1 MTIKNPFTSRLL
13 AAETSREGDRATTLE
28 LFFDLIYV
36 FAFTQVS
43 ALMSAGHDGIAVLE
57 GLVVLALIWWSW
69 TSYTWLANQAHADR
83 EVVRIAIVLAIAL
96 VFLVSLVIPEAY
108 ADLRGGLF
116 APMVFVICLVA
127 VRVVHAVTYVVA
139 AGSDAGLRRQVI
151 VSMSAAL
158 VPASALL
165 VIGALVGA
173 PYQVWIWLVAIVL
186 DLAVVYLTSRGGNWR
201 LNSIAHFSER
211 HSLVVILALGESVVA
226 IGIGV
231 GHEPV
236 STAIIVGSVLAVGL
250 AVGMWWVYFHHFAPK
265 TEHLI
270 GQRSGVERAGV
281 ATDVYTY
288 LHLSL
293 VAGVV
298 VAALGVEQAMAQRR
312 GNALARTVR
321 GVRAGRRS
329 RHVHRRDGIHLA
341 ARGRGVGA
349 DPIRRSDPVR
359 AADPGARAA
368 SRDRVARRGRHRR
381 RGDRRRRAVLRCAR
395 QDPDAGRDAGPLADR
410 VRCGGFSRPGRL
422 RSAAPCCRDRGTGR
436 RSRHRER

>member
-13 AAETSREGDRATTLE
+13 TAETTREGDRATTLE

-43 ALMSAGHDGIAVLE
+43 ALMSAGHDGIAVLQ

-83 EVVRIAIVLAIAL
+83 GVVRLGIVLAIAL
-96 VFLVSLVIPEAY
+96 MFIVSLAIPEAY
-108 ADLRGGLF
+108 HDLPGGLF
-116 APMVFVICLVA
+116 APVVFVVGYVA
-127 VRVVHAVTYVVA
+127 VRVVHAVVYVIA

-158 VPASALL
+158 IPASALL

-186 DLAVVYLTSRGGNWR
+186 DLVVVYLTSRGGNWR
-201 LNSIAHFSER
+201 LNSAAHFAER

-231 GHEPV
+231 GKEPV
-236 STAIIVGSVLAVGL
+236 STAIIVGSVLAVALAIGL
-250 AVGMWWVYFHHFAPK
+250 WWLYFDHFAPK
-265 TEHLI
+265 TEHLVS
-270 GQRSGVERAGV
+270 QQVGVARAGL
-281 ATDVYTY
+281 ATDAYTY

-298 VAALGVEQAMAQRR
+298 ITALGVEQAMHSIEGLHALELFGAFALGGGVAMYLAGTGFIWRRVAGEWSLIRFGGATLSVLLIPVLAIIPAIVALGVVALVVATVVGLEQYFGQRAKLLSR
-312 GNALARTVR
+312 GATAHTT
-321 GVRAGRRS
+321 G
-329 RHVHRRDGIHLA
+329 
-341 ARGRGVGA
+341 GVG
-349 DPIRRSDPVR
+349 DS
-359 AADPGARAA
+359 G
-368 SRDRVARRGRHRR
+368 S
-381 RGDRRRRAVLRCAR
+381 
-395 QDPDAGRDAGPLADR
+395 
-410 VRCGGFSRPGRL
+410 
-422 RSAAPCCRDRGTGR
+422 
-436 RSRHRER
+436 

>member
-43 ALMSAGHDGIAVLE
+43 SLMSHGHDGISVLQ
-57 GLVVLALIWWSW
+57 GVVILALIWWSW
-69 TSYTWLANQAHADR
+69 TSYTWLANQAHADTG
-83 EVVRIAIVLAIAL
+83 VVRIAILLAIAL
-96 VFLVSLVIPEAY
+96 MFLVSLVIPEAY
-108 ADLRGGLF
+108 HDLPTGLF
-116 APMVFVICLVA
+116 APMVFVVCLVA
-127 VRVVHAVTYVVA
+127 VRVVHAVAYVIA

-151 VSMSAAL
+151 MSMSAAL
-158 VPASALL
+158 IPASALL

-186 DLAVVYLTSRGGNWR
+186 DLVLVYLTSRGGNWR

-211 HSLVVILALGESVVA
+211 HGLVVILALGESVVA

-231 GHEPV
+231 GAEPV
-236 STAIIVGSVLAVGL
+236 STSIIIGSVLAVML

-265 TEHLI
+265 TEHLVA
-270 GQRSGVERAGV
+270 QRTGYERTAL

-298 VAALGVEQAMAQRR
+298 IAALGIEQAMHAIEGLHALELFGAFALGGGVALYIAGTAFIWRR
-312 GNALARTVR
+312 VSGEWALIRFGGATLCVVLIPVLAILPAVVGL
-321 GVRAGRRS
+321 GVVALIVAAIVATEQFFGGRAKIPTRS
-329 RHVHRRDGIHLA
+329 TA
-341 ARGRGVGA
+341 TA
-349 DPIRRSDPVR
+349 
-359 AADPGARAA
+359 
-368 SRDRVARRGRHRR
+368 
-381 RGDRRRRAVLRCAR
+381 
-395 QDPDAGRDAGPLADR
+395 
-410 VRCGGFSRPGRL
+410 
-422 RSAAPCCRDRGTGR
+422 
-436 RSRHRER
+436 

>member
-83 EVVRIAIVLAIAL
+83 GVVRIAIVLAIAL

-298 VAALGVEQAMAQRR
+298 VAALGVEQAMHSVEGMRSLELFGAFALGGGVAMYIAGTAFIWRR
-312 GNALARTVR
+312 VAGEWALIRFGGATLCVLLIPVLALLPAIVSL
-321 GVRAGRRS
+321 GVVAI
-329 RHVHRRDGIHLA
+329 VVA
-341 ARGRGVGA
+341 AIVGA
-349 DPIRRSDPVR
+349 EQFF
-359 AADPGARAA
+359 GARAKIQT
-368 SRDRVARRGRHRR
+368 RVETPA
-381 RGDRRRRAVLRCAR
+381 
-395 QDPDAGRDAGPLADR
+395 P
-410 VRCGGFSRPGRL
+410 
-422 RSAAPCCRDRGTGR
+422 SA
-436 RSRHRER
+436 